1 MCNLAGPQKRCE
13 RDEIGRAMIE
23 HIRHV
28 PNFEASPGGN
38 EQGKVPNR
46 ATFAHD
52 SRQRHHPVRG
62 DRCLVDKPIG
72 APQAMMVL
80 EAAG

>member
-1 MCNLAGPQKRCE
+1 
-13 RDEIGRAMIE
+13 MIE

-62 DRCLVDKPIG
+62 DRCLVDKAIG
-72 APQAMMVL
+72 AP
-80 EAAG
+80 